1 MDRRAFL
8 GTLAGG
14 LLAAPLAVGAQEPGR
29 VSWVGFLAGSL
40 AAGWSS
46 GGSPADL
53 LNELRSGLRRSRS
66 WCYTLGDKE
75 AWLRVATSVQRG
87 QFAEV
92 KGAYHHLILDD
103 PAQFVSIVTGWLAAT
118 R

>member
-1 MDRRAFL
+1 M
-8 GTLAGG
+8 
-14 LLAAPLAVGAQEPGR
+14 
-29 VSWVGFLAGSL
+29 
-40 AAGWSS
+40 
-46 GGSPADL
+46 
-53 LNELRSGLRRSRS
+53 
-66 WCYTLGDKE
+66 CYTLGDKE